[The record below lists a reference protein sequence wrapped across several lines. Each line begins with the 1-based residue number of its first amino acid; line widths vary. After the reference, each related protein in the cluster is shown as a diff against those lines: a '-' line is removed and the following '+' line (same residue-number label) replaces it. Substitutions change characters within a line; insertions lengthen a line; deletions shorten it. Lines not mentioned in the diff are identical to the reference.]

1 MKAVLAVAAMAAL
14 ASAAAAQTPRPQ
26 DEPRPSPPA
35 AGINGRDSP
44 GPAIIEKTG
53 PGAFDPR
60 AIVNGAWAL
69 EYAMIVQGG
78 SSPGAIAAQAGL
90 DRLAAADYSSA
101 IAAFQLSLAD
111 PAQNSLEAPTAL
123 LLGWAYRGAG
133 NDREAITAWRRAAS
147 ADPMMVSVHLAIA
160 DAYVRL
166 SQPALAVQALHTGL
180 AALPGS
186 RELLDA
192 LARLEPPR

>member
-1 MKAVLAVAAMAAL
+1 M
-14 ASAAAAQTPRPQ
+14 T
-26 DEPRPSPPA
+26 
-35 AGINGRDSP
+35 
-44 GPAIIEKTG
+44 
-53 PGAFDPR
+53 
-60 AIVNGAWAL
+60 
-69 EYAMIVQGG
+69 VQGG
-78 SSPGAIAAQAGL
+78 SSPGATAAQVGL

-133 NDREAITAWRRAAS
+133 NDRDAITAWRRAAA
-147 ADPMMVSVHLAIA
+147 ADPTMVSVHLALA

-166 SQPALAVQALHTGL
+166 SQPALAVQALRTGL

-186 RELLDA
+186 RELLDT
-192 LARLEPPR
+192 LARLEKQ